1 MKRVLFAFALAAGL
15 GATAPAMAGPLEDQF
30 FAMDTSRDG
39 SVSREEFVTFQVRE
53 GATER
58 QANFAF
64 DNTAGDDSRVSLNE
78 FRNGPV
84 ARTQRRSSTRRT
96 AQPAQQRRSSAPR
109 RSSGGFSGGGGG
121 S

>member
-1 MKRVLFAFALAAGL
+1 MKRTLIALTLAGFGFA
-15 GATAPAMAGPLEDQF
+15 APAMAGPLEDQF

-39 SVSREEFVTFQVRE
+39 SISRTEFIAFQKQQ

-64 DNTAGDDSRVSLNE
+64 DNTAGNDDRITLNE
-78 FRNGPV
+78 YRAGPV
-84 ARTQRRSSTRRT
+84 ARTQRRTTTRTTQRNRPTRRT
-96 AQPAQQRRSSAPR
+96 APR
-109 RSSGGFSGGGGG
+109 GGGSFGGGGGG

>member
-1 MKRVLFAFALAAGL
+1 MKRILIALTLAGF
-15 GATAPAMAGPLEDQF
+15 GFTAPAMAGPLEDQF

-39 SVSREEFVTFQVRE
+39 SISRTEFITFQKQQ

-64 DNTAGDDSRVSLNE
+64 DNTAGDDGRISLNE
-78 FRNGPV
+78 YRAGPV
-84 ARTQRRSSTRRT
+84 ARTQRRATSRRTTQRNRPTRR
-96 AQPAQQRRSSAPR
+96 RAPR
-109 RSSGGFSGGGGG
+109 GGGGSFGGGGGG

>member
-1 MKRVLFAFALAAGL
+1 MKRTLIALTLVGF
-15 GATAPAMAGPLEDQF
+15 GISAPALAGPLEDQF

-39 SVSREEFVTFQVRE
+39 TITRQEFVAFQVQE

-64 DNTAGDDSRVSLNE
+64 DNTAGTDGSLTLSE
-78 FRNGPV
+78 FRAGPQ
-84 ARTQRRSSTRRT
+84 ARTRNTTRTRSRTTTQRRATP
-96 AQPAQQRRSSAPR
+96 QR
-109 RSSGGFSGGGGG
+109 RSSGGFSGGGG

>member
-1 MKRVLFAFALAAGL
+1 MKRTLVAFALVGF
-15 GATAPAMAGPLEDQF
+15 GVCAPALAGPLEDQF

-39 SVSREEFVTFQVRE
+39 TISRSEFVSFQTRQ

-64 DNTAGDDSRVSLNE
+64 DNTAGNDSRISLNE
-78 FRNGPV
+78 FRAGPV
-84 ARTQRRSSTRRT
+84 ARTQRRTTQSQ
-96 AQPAQQRRSSAPR
+96 AQPRQRQQQQRRQTPR
-109 RSSGGFSGGGGG
+109 RAGGSFGGGGG